1 MGGNCSYKAQN
12 EAAISVEYNSLTK
25 AVRLLAACAEIATNW
40 QTGMRHDL
48 ALVLSD
54 LARKQGLNVTLVSRI
69 TEQICRISDDPG
81 KLDRLNIA

>member
-1 MGGNCSYKAQN
+1 MGGNCSFKAQN

-48 ALVLSD
+48 AMAFSG
-54 LARKQGLNVTLVSRI
+54 LAFKQGLNITLVSKNCRTNLP
-69 TEQICRISDDPG
+69 TER
-81 KLDRLNIA
+81 

>member
-1 MGGNCSYKAQN
+1 MS
-12 EAAISVEYNSLTK
+12 
-25 AVRLLAACAEIATNW
+25 LLAACAEITKNW
-40 QTGMRHDL
+40 QIGMRHDL

-69 TEQICRISDDPG
+69 TEQICRISDDPE